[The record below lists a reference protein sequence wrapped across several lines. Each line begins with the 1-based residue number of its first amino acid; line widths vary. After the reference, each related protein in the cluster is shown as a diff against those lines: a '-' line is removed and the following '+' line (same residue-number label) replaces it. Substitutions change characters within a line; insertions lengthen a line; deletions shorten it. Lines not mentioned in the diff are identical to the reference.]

1 MTEERVERRLAAILA
16 ADVVGYTRM
25 MEADELRTRAR
36 FNRVLDE
43 IVRRAISK
51 HRGRLVK
58 TMGDGLLVEFGSVV
72 DAVLCAV
79 GIRDSILTADRGQP
93 EDERLKFRIGIHVG
107 DVIVEGD
114 DIHGDGVNIAARLE
128 GLADPGEVCV
138 SGGVYDQVIGKLDVS
153 FDDLGDKT
161 LKNISRPVR
170 VYQVRPD
177 DVAGTTGATGS
188 ATPNAPMRPSI
199 ACLPFQNLGPNSPE
213 QYPADAIRFAI
224 QASLVLIPGLLVISP
239 PVMNQ
244 YRNRDVTPDQ
254 VAQDMGVRFV
264 LEGACQQTDDR
275 VRITV
280 QLTDTA
286 ENRVVWAERYDRDIS
301 DTLKTQDE
309 ITANIVT
316 TLDVKYLS
324 ASTLS
329 PRTTITDLNALH
341 AFYRGLNYFYS
352 RSKEDS
358 VAAKK
363 EFEIVARMQPNSPVG
378 AAYLSMIHLRDV
390 LMGWAESKNNSL
402 MQAVEWAEK
411 AVQFEVANG
420 LAHIVLASIHLI
432 NRQHDEAL
440 STCRSAREIRP
451 NCPTANS
458 TLANILHYCG
468 HSNEAVEIME
478 EAIRISPMHPS
489 WFQSGLAAAYRE
501 IGEVDKSIDAA
512 KKGVQINSKDIDA
525 HVILCGDYKF
535 SGLLE
540 DAKNSAREIINLD
553 PHFSLDKYA
562 DTQPYKNEATLNRLI
577 DDLREVG
584 LPA

>member
-16 ADVVGYTRM
+16 ADVVGYSRM
-25 MEADELRTRAR
+25 MEADELGTRAR

-79 GIRDSILTADRGQP
+79 GIRDSISTADRGQP

-153 FDDLGDKT
+153 FDDLGEKT

-301 DTLKTQDE
+301 DTLKMQDE

-316 TLDVKYLS
+316 TLDIKYLS

-390 LMGWAESKNNSL
+390 LMGWTESKNNSL

-411 AVQFEVANG
+411 AVQFEIADG
-420 LAHIVLASIHLI
+420 MAHIVLASIHLI

-489 WFQSGLAAAYRE
+489 WYQSGLAAAYRE

-535 SGLLE
+535 SGFLE
-540 DAKNSAREIINLD
+540 EAKRSAREIINLD
-553 PHFSLDKYA
+553 PKFSLDKYA